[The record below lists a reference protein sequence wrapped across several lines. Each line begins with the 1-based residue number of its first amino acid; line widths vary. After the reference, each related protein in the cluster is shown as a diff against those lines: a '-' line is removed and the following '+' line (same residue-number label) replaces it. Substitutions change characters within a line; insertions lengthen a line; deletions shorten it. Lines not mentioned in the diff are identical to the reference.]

1 MAKHLNMYATEEI
14 QKTNTKWRDDLLH
27 YNQKKIQIMSAWFS
41 SSFDLEN
48 KQKYHDNNKCQG

>member
-14 QKTNTKWRDDLLH
+14 QKTNTNEEMI
-27 YNQKKIQIMSAWFS
+27 YSTSNQKKIQIMSAWFS

>member
-1 MAKHLNMYATEEI
+1 MYATEEEI
-14 QKTNTKWRDDLLH
+14 QKTNTNEEII
-27 YNQKKIQIMSAWFS
+27 YSTSNQKKIQIMSAWFS